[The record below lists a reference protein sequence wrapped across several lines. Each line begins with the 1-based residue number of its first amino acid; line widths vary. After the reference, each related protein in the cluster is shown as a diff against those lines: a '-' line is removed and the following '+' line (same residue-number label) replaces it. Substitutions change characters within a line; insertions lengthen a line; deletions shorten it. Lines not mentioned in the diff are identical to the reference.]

1 MNCSICGKKIVL
13 VPSASYEMREFLK
26 GVIAIVAFVTFTM
39 TSIIFV
45 LCK

>member
-1 MNCSICGKKIVL
+1 MKRENTM
-13 VPSASYEMREFLK
+13 SYEMREFLK
-26 GVIAIVAFVTFTM
+26 DGAVIVAFVTFTM